1 MVFFS
6 TRKRSGGTNVII
18 NDGEIKMRMLMYVV
32 IYVTAKDL
40 AEGQKIAHSLVEQ
53 KLVAC
58 VNIVK
63 DVQSVFSWEGK
74 IDSSSEVL
82 LVMKSR
88 KALMPRIIRAV
99 KMIHSY
105 QLPEII
111 ALPIVGG
118 SREYL
123 NWITRSTK

>member
-1 MVFFS
+1 
-6 TRKRSGGTNVII
+6 
-18 NDGEIKMRMLMYVV
+18 MYVV
-32 IYVTAKDL
+32 VYVTAKDL
-40 AEGQKIAHSLVEQ
+40 AEGQKIADYLVEQ

-63 DVQSVFSWEGK
+63 DVQSVFAWEGK
-74 IDSSSEVL
+74 VDRSSEVL

-99 KMIHSY
+99 KMVHSY

-111 ALPIVGG
+111 AIPIVGG